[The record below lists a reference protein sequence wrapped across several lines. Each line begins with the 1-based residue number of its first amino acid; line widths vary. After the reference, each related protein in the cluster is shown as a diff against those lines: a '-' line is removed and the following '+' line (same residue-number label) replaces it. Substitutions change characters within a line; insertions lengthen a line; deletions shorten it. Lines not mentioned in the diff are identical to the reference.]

1 MPPANAAA
9 NDSLDD
15 RLAALLGEVLEEERQ
30 RIARYEAGTHAFFSD
45 SLRRRIEEREAELAD
60 EDALDAGF
68 EKYIV
73 RLPNEE
79 RPQRV
84 AQIARAY
91 NEWKDQLQADVDSWQ
106 SELTELDNRRADRQA
121 IEAIVK
127 SARRRVDH
135 LFDCF
140 VQEDVDR
147 KALVAFYH
155 ATGGDNWKVNTNWL
169 TDAPLDEWY
178 GVGTRGAGRVDTL
191 VPFLGRYGVR
201 ARYAGCVDTLSL
213 RNNGLTGKIPAELG
227 NIAYLNLLNLSDNQ
241 LTGEIPTELVRI
253 TRLNELHL
261 DGNDLTGEIPTEWS
275 NIGSLN
281 VLGLGGNQLTG
292 SIPAELGRLYQLEA
306 LRLDDNQLTGE
317 IPLEFHDLTLK
328 VLRLSGNQLTG
339 CVPSVLRDVAVNDL
353 ARLGLPF
360 CPYQEAEDRAALIAL
375 YRSADGDNWSDNTN
389 WLSDARLGE
398 WYGVTTNAYGNVK
411 ELDLESNQLNGK
423 IPAELGS
430 LTELEYLDLQ
440 GNQLS
445 GEIPAELGNLSNLKH
460 VRLNGNQITGQI
472 PVELGDLSQLESLW
486 INDNQLS
493 GEIPAELGNLS
504 HLEYLFLENNQLTGR
519 IPTELRNLPELVEL
533 WLDGNQLT
541 EQKIPVY
548 FQLGSNE
555 LE

>member
-1 MPPANAAA
+1 MPPANVAA

-15 RLAALLGEVLEEERQ
+15 RLTTLLGELLEEERQ
-30 RIARYEAGTHAFFSD
+30 WKARSDARMHARFRD
-45 SLRRRIEEREAELAD
+45 SLRRRIEQREAELAD

-73 RLPNEE
+73 GLPNEE

-91 NEWKDQLQADVDSWQ
+91 NEWKDQLQADVDNWR
-106 SELTELDNRRADRQA
+106 SELAELDNRPPADRQE
-121 IEAIVK
+121 IIRT
-127 SARRRVDH
+127 ARNRVEH

-147 KALVAFYH
+147 KALVALYH
-155 ATGGDNWKVNTNWL
+155 ATGGDNWKVSTNWL

-178 GVGTRGAGRVDTL
+178 GVKTIDNNRGRRCT
-191 VPFLGRYGVR
+191 
-201 ARYAGCVDTLSL
+201 GCVDTLSL
-213 RNNGLTGKIPAELG
+213 QNNGLIGEIPAELG
-227 NIAYLNLLNLSDNQ
+227 NIVHLNLLNLSDNQ
-241 LTGEIPTELVRI
+241 LTGEIPMELVRI

-261 DGNDLTGEIPTEWS
+261 DGNDLTGEIPTGWG

-292 SIPAELGRLYQLEA
+292 SIPAELSRLYQLEA
-306 LRLDDNQLTGE
+306 LRLDDNKLTGE
-317 IPLEFHDLTLK
+317 IPLEFHKLTLK

-375 YRSADGDNWSDNTN
+375 YRSTDGGNWSDNTN

-411 ELDLESNQLNGK
+411 ELDLEDNQLSGE

-440 GNQLS
+440 RNQLS
-445 GEIPAELGNLSNLKH
+445 GEIPAELSNLSNLKH
-460 VRLNGNQITGQI
+460 VRLNDNQLTGQM
-472 PVELGDLSQLESLW
+472 PAELGDLSQLESLW

-504 HLEYLFLENNQLTGR
+504 RLEYLFLENNQLTGQ
-519 IPTELRNLPELVEL
+519 IPTELNNLSELVEL
-533 WLDGNQLT
+533 WIDGNQLT
-541 EQKIPVY
+541 EQKIQVY

>member
-1 MPPANAAA
+1 MPPANAVA
-9 NDSLDD
+9 NDSLED
-15 RLAALLGEVLEEERQ
+15 RLAVLLSELLEEERQ
-30 RIARYEAGTHAFFSD
+30 WKARFDAKMHAFFSD
-45 SLRRRIEEREAELAD
+45 SLRRRIEQREAELAD

-68 EKYIV
+68 EKYI
-73 RLPNEE
+73 RGLPNEE
-79 RPQRV
+79 RPQRA
-84 AQIARAY
+84 AQIARSY
-91 NEWKDQLQADVDSWQ
+91 NEWKDQLRADVDNWR
-106 SELTELDNRRADRQA
+106 SELAELDNRPPADRQE
-121 IEAIVK
+121 IIR
-127 SARRRVDH
+127 SARRRVER

-169 TDAPLDEWY
+169 TDAPLGEWY
-178 GVGTRGAGRVDTL
+178 GVGTMGAGYVDTS
-191 VPFLGRYGVR
+191 VPLDELIGFTRTR
-201 ARYAGCVDTLSL
+201 CAGCVYTLSL

-227 NIAYLNLLNLSDNQ
+227 NIVHLNLLNLSDNQ
-241 LTGEIPTELVRI
+241 LTGEIPTELARI

-261 DGNDLTGEIPTEWS
+261 DGNDLTGEIPTEWG
-275 NIGSLN
+275 NTGSLT

-292 SIPAELGRLYQLEA
+292 SIPAELGRLYQLKA

-317 IPLEFHDLTLK
+317 IPLEFHELTLK

-375 YRSADGDNWSDNTN
+375 YLSTDGDNWGDNTN

-411 ELDLESNQLNGK
+411 ELYLENNRLSGR

-440 GNQLS
+440 RNQLS
-445 GEIPAELGNLSNLKH
+445 GEIPAELSNLSNLKH

-472 PVELGDLSQLESLW
+472 PAELGDLSQLESLW

-493 GEIPAELGNLS
+493 GEIPTELGNLS
-504 HLEYLFLENNQLTGR
+504 RMEYLFLENNQLTGR
-519 IPTELRNLPELVEL
+519 IPAELSNLSELEL

-541 EQKIPVY
+541 EQKVPVY
-548 FQLGSNE
+548 F
-555 LE
+555 

>member
-1 MPPANAAA
+1 MPPANAVA
-9 NDSLDD
+9 NDSLED
-15 RLAALLGEVLEEERQ
+15 RLAALLGELLEDERQ
-30 RIARYEAGTHAFFSD
+30 RKARSD
-45 SLRRRIEEREAELAD
+45 ARMQGIFRGALRGRIEQREAELAD
-60 EDALDAGF
+60 EDALDAKF

-73 RLPNEE
+73 GLPNEE
-79 RPQRV
+79 RPQRA

-91 NEWKDQLQADVDSWQ
+91 NEWKDQLQADVDNWR
-106 SELTELDNRRADRQA
+106 SELAELDSRLPADQQEIIR
-121 IEAIVK
+121 
-127 SARRRVDH
+127 SARRRVER

-140 VQEDVDR
+140 AQEDVDR

-169 TDAPLDEWY
+169 TDAPLGEWY
-178 GVGTRGAGRVDTL
+178 GVGTMGAGYVDTPAPGDES
-191 VPFLGRYGVR
+191 VGFTRTR
-201 ARYAGCVDTLSL
+201 CAGCVDTLSL
-213 RNNGLTGKIPAELG
+213 RNNGLTGKIPAEVG

-241 LTGEIPTELVRI
+241 LTGEIPMELVRI

-261 DGNDLTGEIPTEWS
+261 DGNDLTGEISTEWG
-275 NIGSLN
+275 NTRSLN
-281 VLGLGGNQLTG
+281 VLSLGGNQLTG
-292 SIPAELGRLYQLEA
+292 SIPAELSRLYELEA

-317 IPLEFHDLTLK
+317 IPLEFHELRLK

-375 YRSADGDNWSDNTN
+375 YHSTDGDNWSDNTN

-411 ELDLESNQLNGK
+411 ELDLEGNQLSGK

-430 LTELEYLDLQ
+430 LTELEYLDLKS
-440 GNQLS
+440 NQLS
-445 GEIPAELGNLSNLKH
+445 GEIPTKLSNLSNLKH
-460 VRLNGNQITGQI
+460 VRLNNNYLTGQI
-472 PVELGDLSQLESLW
+472 PAELGDLSQLESLW
-486 INDNQLS
+486 INDNQVS

-504 HLEYLFLENNQLTGR
+504 NLEYLFLENNQLTGQ
-519 IPTELRNLPELVEL
+519 IPAELSNLSELEL

-548 FQLGSNE
+548 FRLGLNE

>member
-1 MPPANAAA
+1 MPPANVAA

-15 RLAALLGEVLEEERQ
+15 RLAALLGELLEDERQ
-30 RIARYEAGTHAFFSD
+30 RKAGSDAKMHAIFRG
-45 SLRRRIEEREAELAD
+45 SLHGRIEQREAELAD

-68 EKYIV
+68 EKYIGG
-73 RLPNEE
+73 LPNEE
-79 RPQRV
+79 RPQRA

-91 NEWKDQLQADVDSWQ
+91 NEWKDQLQADVDNWR
-106 SELTELDNRRADRQA
+106 SELAELDIRPPADRQE
-121 IEAIVK
+121 IIRT
-127 SARRRVDH
+127 ARRRVER

-140 VQEDVDR
+140 AQEDVDR

-169 TDAPLDEWY
+169 TDAPLGEWY
-178 GVGTRGAGRVDTL
+178 GVGTMGAGYVDML
-191 VPFLGRYGVR
+191 VPFPGLYGVWR
-201 ARYAGCVDTLSL
+201 RCAGCVDTLSL

-227 NIAYLNLLNLSDNQ
+227 NIVHLNLLNLSDNQ

-261 DGNDLTGEIPTEWS
+261 DGNDLTGEIPTEWG
-275 NIGSLN
+275 NTGSLN

-292 SIPAELGRLYQLEA
+292 SIPAELSRLYELEA

-317 IPLEFHDLTLK
+317 IPLEFHKLTLK

-353 ARLGLPF
+353 ARMGLPF

-411 ELDLESNQLNGK
+411 ELDLESNQLSGK
-423 IPAELGS
+423 IPAELGN

-440 GNQLS
+440 SNQLSGEIPAELSNLSNLKHLRLDINQLTGRIPAELGNLSQLESLGLIHNQLS
-445 GEIPAELGNLSNLKH
+445 GEIPAELGNLSNL
-460 VRLNGNQITGQI
+460 
-472 PVELGDLSQLESLW
+472 ESLC
-486 INDNQLS
+486 
-493 GEIPAELGNLS
+493 
-504 HLEYLFLENNQLTGR
+504 LENNQLTGQ
-519 IPTELRNLPELVEL
+519 IPAELDNFLSNL
-533 WLDGNQLT
+533 W
-541 EQKIPVY
+541 Y
-548 FQLGSNE
+548 FDLNE
-555 LE
+555 LG

>member
-15 RLAALLGEVLEEERQ
+15 RLAALLGELLEEERQ
-30 RIARYEAGTHAFFSD
+30 RIARSDARRHAFFSD
-45 SLRRRIEEREAELAD
+45 SLRRRIEQREAELAD
-60 EDALDAGF
+60 EDALDAEF

-73 RLPNEE
+73 GLPNEE
-79 RPQRV
+79 RPQRA

-91 NEWKDQLQADVDSWQ
+91 NEWKDRLLADLDNWR
-106 SELTELDNRRADRQA
+106 SELAELDNRPPSDRQE
-121 IEAIVK
+121 IIR
-127 SARRRVDH
+127 SARRRVER

-178 GVGTRGAGRVDTL
+178 GVGTMGAGYVDTPAHL
-191 VPFLGRYGVR
+191 YELFPVPRTR
-201 ARYAGCVDTLSL
+201 CAGCVDTLSL

-227 NIAYLNLLNLSDNQ
+227 NIVHLNLLNLSDNQ
-241 LTGEIPTELVRI
+241 LTGKIPMELVRI

-261 DGNDLTGEIPTEWS
+261 DGNDLTGEIPTEWG
-275 NIGSLN
+275 NTRSLN

-292 SIPAELGRLYQLEA
+292 SIPAELSRLYELEA

-375 YRSADGDNWSDNTN
+375 YRSTDGDNWSDNTN

-398 WYGVTTNAYGNVK
+398 WYGVITNAYGNVK
-411 ELDLESNQLNGK
+411 ELYLESNQLSGK

-430 LTELEYLDLQ
+430 LAKLELLNLYH
-440 GNQLS
+440 NQLNGGIPAELGNLAELKHLNIDNNQLN
-445 GEIPAELGNLSNLKH
+445 GEIPAELGNLS
-460 VRLNGNQITGQI
+460 
-472 PVELGDLSQLESLW
+472 QLESL
-486 INDNQLS
+486 
-493 GEIPAELGNLS
+493 
-504 HLEYLFLENNQLTGR
+504 YLADNQLTGQV
-519 IPTELRNLPELVEL
+519 PSELSNLSRLESFS
-533 WLDGNQLT
+533 LDGNQLT
-541 EQKIPVY
+541 GQIPA
-548 FQLGSNE
+548 
-555 LE
+555 